1 MLKIHLFYI
10 FFLQIRKKA
19 VPLYRVFHGIRFKV
33 KRKDWV
39 VGRQPL
45 FLLSTHPKECK
56 IFIQEKRLISQALLG
71 YLISI
76 GV

>member
-1 MLKIHLFYI
+1 MVLDLKLKEKIGLSGDNLF
-10 FFLQIRKKA
+10 
-19 VPLYRVFHGIRFKV
+19 
-33 KRKDWV
+33 
-39 VGRQPL
+39 

>member
-1 MLKIHLFYI
+1 MVLDLKL
-10 FFLQIRKKA
+10 KKR
-19 VPLYRVFHGIRFKV
+19 LGCRETTSF
-33 KRKDWV
+33 
-39 VGRQPL
+39 

>member
-45 FLLSTHPKECK
+45 FFTLYTPK
-56 IFIQEKRLISQALLG
+56 RM
-71 YLISI
+71 
-76 GV
+76 